1 LDECNGFHL
10 RDRNVAERRFRLFN
24 VVSWNNAQIVSK
36 IPSTVSIYLSYR
48 TKSAVHRRV
57 GLTTTRYYRI
67 SRISVPR
74 KCTLKMS
81 DEYSKMRKNGQR
93 TYQSWV
99 RQIILLLQLHD
110 NYVDTNTLLLTP
122 KFTDVDVLLTALFL
136 S

>member
-1 LDECNGFHL
+1 MAGCLGPY
-10 RDRNVAERRFRLFN
+10 DRESNFGNCQSMVFEPDDIGPWCFLLMRFK
-24 VVSWNNAQIVSK
+24 SQDSK
-36 IPSTVSIYLSYR
+36 ISFAS
-48 TKSAVHRRV
+48 
-57 GLTTTRYYRI
+57 YRI

-81 DEYSKMRKNGQR
+81 DEYSKVRKNGQR

-99 RQIILLLQLHD
+99 RQIILLRQLHD

-122 KFTDVDVLLTALFL
+122 KFSDVDVLLTALFL